1 MQAQTVATPRIN
13 SIGKKAIMAV
23 TGVVWIGFV
32 AAHMW
37 GNLHL
42 FQGQAAFNHY
52 AEWLREVGEPVF
64 SYAQIL
70 WILRIVI
77 VTSIVLHIWAALT
90 LWRQADRAR
99 STKYAVKRVVK
110 ANYATRFMRIGGVL
124 IFLFILFHLAQF
136 TWGWQPGFQRE
147 DPYSNVYA
155 GFSNPIVVIF
165 YLLALVAL
173 GLHLYHGV
181 WSMFQTLGLNTRR
194 LDRLFYILAI
204 FTAIVIP
211 LGFAL
216 VPVAVL
222 TGFVPAPATQ
232 ASVQW
237 LVPAL

>member
-52 AEWLREVGEPVF
+52 AEWLREVGEPIF
-64 SYAQIL
+64 SYAQLL
-70 WILRIVI
+70 WVFRIVLI
-77 VTSIVLHIWAALT
+77 TSIVLHIWAALS

-99 STKYAVKRVVK
+99 STKYAVKRVVR

-124 IFLFILFHLAQF
+124 IILFVLFHLAQF

-147 DPYSNVYA
+147 DPYRQR
-155 GFSNPIVVIF
+155 
-165 YLLALVAL
+165 LLS
-173 GLHLYHGV
+173 G
-181 WSMFQTLGLNTRR
+181 SRTRLSSSSTCWPSLR
-194 LDRLFYILAI
+194 WVSICTMGSGACSRRW
-204 FTAIVIP
+204 
-211 LGFAL
+211 G
-216 VPVAVL
+216 
-222 TGFVPAPATQ
+222 
-232 ASVQW
+232 
-237 LVPAL
+237 